1 MKHIKSLL
9 LIFAIIFCTIFCSCT
24 DTSGTG
30 NNGGNNNQ
38 NNNTQPIYQ
47 LQTPSNARIVEY
59 EDGDVLFFD
68 YDINAYEFRITFFK
82 DGTFFK
88 RLNPNPTLSQVM
100 LGVYLEGFEPGEYT
114 VKIIAKANP
123 ESTDLDSVE
132 SEGMSFII
140 KDKTDQG
147 GNDDPVAEKYTVS
160 FDTNGGSSISSQ
172 QVVKGSYA
180 TKPSN
185 PAKTGYNF
193 VEWQLNG
200 KTFSF
205 TTPITSNITLK
216 AIWEVVGGTL
226 PDTGLTDLSA
236 YYSRAEG
243 LVGSNLKTKLRT
255 IVNENTDDTTYG
267 ELRQYLQQT
276 DVDPKNS
283 NNIILFYGH
292 VSVKGT
298 WDGGDTWNREHVW
311 PKSQSWY
318 PSVDNGNRGA
328 GADIHHI
335 RPESNSVNSSRGN
348 LKMGEVTGG
357 SVVKYS
363 DGTIAGYRS
372 SSYFEPN
379 DCSKG
384 DVARIYFY
392 MLVRYSETDSSYPIT
407 KTAQSLAMLLEWH
420 LSDPVDDLER
430 VRNERAYQYQG
441 NRNPFIDYPEFAE
454 LIWG

>member
-123 ESTDLDSVE
+123 ETTDLDSVE

-185 PAKTGYNF
+185 PTKTGYNF

-216 AIWEVVGGTL
+216 AIWEQVQQEQPSDEPSEEPSEEPSNEPTVEPSETPSTDPVEPQEPTKKGCRGTSVGL
-226 PDTGLTDLSA
+226 IGLISL
-236 YYSRAEG
+236 
-243 LVGSNLKTKLRT
+243 
-255 IVNENTDDTTYG
+255 
-267 ELRQYLQQT
+267 
-276 DVDPKNS
+276 
-283 NNIILFYGH
+283 
-292 VSVKGT
+292 
-298 WDGGDTWNREHVW
+298 
-311 PKSQSWY
+311 
-318 PSVDNGNRGA
+318 A
-328 GADIHHI
+328 GALMI
-335 RPESNSVNSSRGN
+335 
-348 LKMGEVTGG
+348 
-357 SVVKYS
+357 
-363 DGTIAGYRS
+363 
-372 SSYFEPN
+372 
-379 DCSKG
+379 SKK
-384 DVARIYFY
+384 R
-392 MLVRYSETDSSYPIT
+392 
-407 KTAQSLAMLLEWH
+407 K
-420 LSDPVDDLER
+420 
-430 VRNERAYQYQG
+430 N
-441 NRNPFIDYPEFAE
+441 N
-454 LIWG
+454 